1 MTKRRQMLK
10 RAASAAMAAAM
21 SGAVLAGCGS
31 GTDTASTTKAAATTA
46 AGAATTTTGAAA
58 TTTAANSKPY
68 EGTTLTWWTKLN
80 GAVSAEYQN
89 LGDTP
94 WAQYVEEQTGIHI
107 EFQHPTQGHED
118 EDFAVMTASGDY
130 PDIIEYTWTKYNG
143 GAGAAINDGV
153 IISIDDLMKAGKT
166 PNLSKL
172 LSDNPE
178 IDKMIKTSDG
188 EHYCFP
194 FLRGTKTPN
203 KTQFSSGFIYR
214 ADVLEELGL
223 DPPETPDEWETVL
236 KAYKD
241 AGFDVPFTTRKEWM
255 KDVWSP
261 GFDNWGSFYVENGVV
276 KNGLIEDS
284 RKDFITWMNKMY
296 TEGLIDND
304 YLVADKKSNQTY
316 FTTGKSAVVYAPFGQ
331 GMGDYT
337 KIMQEQDPSFTSDN
351 IQCAVPVT
359 STKGKNAKFSKM
371 NNIYDQSG
379 TSAAIST
386 ACKNKEAAAWLLDW
400 MFSEEGDLVNN
411 YGIEG
416 KTYTMVD
423 GKPTYTDFVLNNP
436 DGKPVSVILA
446 GYTRASTS
454 GTCVQEEGYI
464 EQYYSQDNQK
474 KALETSMKTDMGQY
488 FFPPTSVAEED
499 QEEYAQ
505 IMGQVNTLSSE
516 MEAQFISGNTS
527 MDEWDSYQQQLKDFG
542 IEKAIQMMQKAY
554 DKYMQ
559 N

>member
-1 MTKRRQMLK
+1 MKRCKRTLK
-10 RAASAAMAAAM
+10 RAASAALAAAC
-21 SGAVLAGCGS
+21 SGALLAGCGGGS
-31 GTDTASTTKAAATTA
+31 TAGTKSAAASKAATTA
-46 AGAATTTTGAAA
+46 GSTTQSAAQ
-58 TTTAANSKPY
+58 TTAEANSKPY
-68 EGTTLTWWTKLN
+68 AGTTLTWWTKLN
-80 GAVSAEYQN
+80 GNVSAEYQN

-94 WAQYVEEQTGIHI
+94 WAQYVEEKTGIHI

-130 PDIIEYTWTKYNG
+130 PDIIEYTWTKYAG
-143 GAGAAINDGV
+143 GAGAAIDDGV
-153 IISIDDLMKAGKT
+153 IISLDDIMKKGGT

-172 LSDNPE
+172 LADNPN
-178 IDKMIKTSDG
+178 IDKMIKSSNG

-203 KTQFSSGFIYR
+203 ETQFSSGFIYR
-214 ADVLEELGL
+214 ADVLKELGL
-223 DPPETPDEWETVL
+223 EAPETPDEWETVL

-261 GFDNWGSFYVENGVV
+261 GFDNWGYFYVDDGVV

-296 TEGLIDND
+296 SEGLIDND

-331 GMGDYT
+331 GMGDYS

-359 STKGKNAKFSKM
+359 KTKGTNAKFSKM
-371 NNIYDQSG
+371 NDIYDQSG

-386 ACKNKEAAAWLLDW
+386 SCKNREAAAWLLDW
-400 MFSEEGDLVNN
+400 MFSDEGDLINN

-416 KTYTMVD
+416 KTYEMVD

-436 DGKPVSVILA
+436 DGKSVSVILA
-446 GYTRASTS
+446 GYSRASTS

-464 EQYYSQDNQK
+464 EQYYAQDNQK
-474 KALETSMKTDMGQY
+474 KALKTSMKTDMGKH
-488 FFPPTSVAEED
+488 FFPPTSVAAED

-505 IMGQVNTLSSE
+505 IMGQVNTLVSE

-527 MDEWDSYQQQLKDFG
+527 LDEWDSYQQQLKDFG